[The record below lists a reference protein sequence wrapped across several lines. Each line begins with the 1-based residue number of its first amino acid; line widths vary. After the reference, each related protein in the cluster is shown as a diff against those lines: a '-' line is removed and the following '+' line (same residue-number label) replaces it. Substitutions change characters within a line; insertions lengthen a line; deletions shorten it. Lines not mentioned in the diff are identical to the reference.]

1 MKPERKKLSLGAAKE
16 ADNEIASMRDLVGS
30 AEADRGGEGDKV
42 RITHYLS
49 TQILER
55 LDRTYMTLRQE
66 LPFELKT
73 KLKKSH
79 LVDLALESMLEDY
92 QKQGADSAL
101 GRHLKSLRK

>member
-1 MKPERKKLSLGAAKE
+1 MKPERKKLSLGAGKAG
-16 ADNEIASMRDLVGS
+16 DDEINSMRGLAGDEG
-30 AEADRGGEGDKV
+30 DKGGEGDKV

-55 LDRTYMTLRQE
+55 LDSTYSALRQE

-79 LVDLALESMLEDY
+79 LVDLALATLLEDY
-92 QKQGADSAL
+92 QKQGAESAL